1 MINKFPRPNQK
12 RPPYKINQTK
22 MPINNITTQLTDEF
36 YPAVNDIIQPL
47 SRLDPIVQ
55 YTFPNTPLWQQAV
68 FASDSRCDSAT
79 KEYITVS
86 DVNRVINY
94 LKSHPDHDAHL
105 YEVLPETRSV
115 HPYFDVEFDAKQL
128 NDIEVLENVL
138 GAVAICLRQVGFT
151 GSRGISIYTASG
163 DCSTSKISSGKKAS
177 FHIICDTN
185 EVFKSVADHKRF
197 IQTILFPYIRGN
209 KEISDKLYWVD
220 PKGDK
225 KCVIDHVPYMTNQTF
240 RLPFQS
246 KYSSSIARRLVPF
259 DVASFG
265 WEHSAVYTV
274 GVYDDPSELTFI
286 EIAKD
291 KYVDP
296 SKKRSH
302 IEIKEGVESPEF
314 PKVSA
319 LCECLTVEFL
329 QGYEEARN
337 LIWLLCGIEHTE
349 RMRELIHRICAKANN
364 YEWKWVHDLIGS
376 FKFVGLTIGSLVKWA
391 KDCVGKEAVATI
403 LNTHSV
409 SYYKELFSI
418 TMQPEN
424 HVTIH
429 ERYLGKDVNFN
440 DDTNTLVVKS
450 HLGTGKTTAI
460 SKLMYL
466 TPYDRILI
474 VSPRKSYTY
483 AIHSALDDNASMPS
497 FEKYLDHSGP
507 LSEFD
512 KMIVQ
517 VESLHRIGEW
527 FIPYD
532 LVILDE
538 SESILNQ
545 LHSVIT
551 NGENLINNHQILEL
565 VMRTARN
572 VICADAFVSD
582 RTFHFV
588 KQLRDSKKTKY
599 VENMFNP
606 YKREAIHLK
615 SSLLDHHEA
624 NLDGF
629 CDRIMTALR
638 AGKKIVVLWT
648 SKRVGE
654 DFVERYLKKE
664 SFAYKFYNSDST
676 KEDQSDL
683 KDVNVSWCDLKCL
696 MYTTSITVGL
706 SFDPQLE
713 NIEFDEI
720 FLYGNYLTALPRDI
734 AQSLLRV
741 RVLKSNRL
749 TYVLSTPFYSD
760 GCDKGLTNVAN
771 AVNSK
776 EEKMMKSHPL
786 AKWILAPEWVRWN
799 HVYNENEE
807 KISRSEYERVLE
819 QYLTHSGYTLRSE
832 YHDVYD
838 EVKQEKED
846 NKECEDKTSW
856 DAIPDLS
863 FCEAEKIYY
872 AIKKGDADGDDKLA
886 YRKYEFRTQFVEDFK
901 EDSMK
906 SLWNYYISSDSIYKF
921 WNVVGEK
928 RWSIGD
934 LASAEAKKRYAMM
947 SSDRIKKREMMDQF
961 LKIIGM
967 NHSMEEVTIGPE
979 KLAEIGPLLEGA
991 EKELRDGMG
1000 LRASRRKADKWE
1012 VKHTIDLIHVILE
1025 EWCGAKVESDVNVIK
1040 KNKKITREY
1049 TLHIN
1054 KDDTFWDKIKSHNID
1069 DSKLLIKF

>member
-1 MINKFPRPNQK
+1 MSANTITNQ
-12 RPPYKINQTK
+12 
-22 MPINNITTQLTDEF
+22 LSDEF
-36 YPAVNDIIQPL
+36 YPVVNDKIKPL
-47 SRLDPIVQ
+47 SSITESLK
-55 YTFPNTPLWQQAV
+55 THKFANTPLWQQAI
-68 FASDSRCDSAT
+68 FASDPYCNSGSKQYVA
-79 KEYITVS
+79 VN
-86 DVNRVINY
+86 DVNRVIDY
-94 LKSHPDHDAHL
+94 LKTHPHDDAHL
-105 YEVLPETRSV
+105 YELLPVSRPV
-115 HPYFDVEFDAKQL
+115 RPYFDIEYDAEQL
-128 NDIEVLENVL
+128 SDKEVLETVL
-138 GAVAICLRQVGFT
+138 GAVATCLRQVGFT

-163 DCSTSKISSGKKAS
+163 TVATDKITSGKKAS
-177 FHIICDTN
+177 FHVICDTI

-197 IQTILFPYIRGN
+197 IKDILFPYIHDD
-209 KEISDKLYWVD
+209 KEISDKLDWVD
-220 PKGDK
+220 PKGDV
-225 KCVIDHVPYMTNQTF
+225 KCALDHVPYKPNQTF
-240 RLPFQS
+240 RLPYQS
-246 KYSSSIARRLVPF
+246 KHSSSTRRCLVPY
-259 DVASFG
+259 DVTLIGCNYS
-265 WEHSAVYTV
+265 EVYTI
-274 GVYDDPSELTFI
+274 GVYEDPSQLTLI
-286 EIAKD
+286 EVAENTK
-291 KYVDP
+291 P
-296 SKKRSH
+296 RSSKKKTRA
-302 IEIKEGVESPEF
+302 EVKEGVESPEF

-319 LCECLTVEFL
+319 LCDCLSIKFL
-329 QGYEEARN
+329 QDYESAEH
-337 LIWLLCGIEHTE
+337 LIYLLCGIENTE
-349 RMRELIHRICAKANN
+349 RMRELIHRICSKANN
-364 YEWKWVHDLIGS
+364 YEWKWVNDLIQS
-376 FKFVGLTIGSLVKWA
+376 FEFVGIHIGTLVKWA
-391 KDCVGKEAVATI
+391 RDCAGKDAVATI

-429 ERYLGKDVNFN
+429 ERFLGKDVNFN
-440 DDTNTLVVKS
+440 DDTNTLIVKS

-460 SKLMYL
+460 SNLMSR
-466 TPYDRILI
+466 THYDRILI

-483 AIHSALDDNASMPS
+483 AIHSALDENNRIPS
-497 FEKYLDHSGP
+497 FQKYLDHSGP

-517 VESLHRIGEW
+517 VESLHRVGEW

-551 NGENLINNHQILEL
+551 NGEHLINNHQILEL

-572 VICADAFVSD
+572 VICADAFISD

-588 KQLRDSKKTKY
+588 KQLRDSTKTKY
-599 VENMFNP
+599 VENTFNP

-615 SSLLDHHEA
+615 SSLLDHHDA
-624 NLDGF
+624 NLGGF
-629 CDRIMTALR
+629 CDKIMTALR

-683 KDVNVSWCDLKCL
+683 KDVNVAWCDLKCL

-706 SFDPQLE
+706 SFDPQLAD
-713 NIEFDEI
+713 IEFDEI

-741 RVLKSNRL
+741 RVLKENRL

-760 GCDKGLTNVAN
+760 GSDKGLTNVTN
-771 AVNSK
+771 AVQAK
-776 EEKMMKSHPL
+776 EEKVMKSHPL

-819 QYLTHSGYTLRSE
+819 QYLTNSGYTLKSE

-838 EVKQEKED
+838 EVKREED
-846 NKECEDKTSW
+846 VKECEDKTAW
-856 DAIPDLS
+856 NAIPDIKPHQ
-863 FCEAEKIYY
+863 AERIRS
-872 AIKKGDADGDDKLA
+872 AIKKGEADGDDKLA
-886 YRKYEFRTQFVEDFK
+886 LKKYEFRTQFVEDF
-901 EDSMK
+901 EEYSMK
-906 SLWNYYISSDSIYKF
+906 SLWDYYISTDSMYKF

-928 RWSIGD
+928 RWSVGD
-934 LASAEAKKRYAMM
+934 LASAEARKRYAMM
-947 SSDRIKKREMMDQF
+947 SSDRIKKRETMDRF
-961 LKIIGM
+961 LKIVGM

-1025 EWCGAKVESDVNVIK
+1025 EWCGAKVESDVVQIR

-1054 KDDTFWDKIKSHNID
+1054 KDDTFWDKIKSHDID